1 MEITISK
8 PGKTSHPPRTARPG
22 GAGYSGRG
30 RDHKPLSNEEIR
42 SRSRAYDL
50 DGGAIEGEPKTASSA
65 AAAFVSGARAI
76 APVLLALVP
85 FAVAFG
91 ATATGSGLS
100 ALEALGMSVFVFAG
114 AAQLA
119 AVPLMSAGASVAIVV
134 LTVLVVN
141 LRLTLYSASLAPHFR
156 RLPLGW
162 KGLLSYLLTDQAYA
176 ATITRFDDGQTQE
189 PDKRWYFLGVALA
202 IWVTWQAAAMLG
214 VFLGSWASEGWSLD
228 FVLPLTFIA
237 LAVPAVKDRTTGAA
251 ALTAGVAAVFAA
263 ALPLNLGLIGA
274 ALVGV
279 LGGLAMEAL
288 TGRKKK

>member
-1 MEITISK
+1 MATAISK
-8 PGKTSHPPRTARPG
+8 PGRRSLLRRTARPG
-22 GAGYSGRG
+22 EAGYPARS
-30 RDHKPLSNEEIR
+30 RDKKPLLNEKSWPKSI
-42 SRSRAYDL
+42 AYDPNA
-50 DGGAIEGEPKTASSA
+50 AIEEPMTASPA
-65 AAAFVSGARAI
+65 AAAFVSGAKAI
-76 APVLLALVP
+76 VPVLLALVP

-91 ATATGSGLS
+91 ATAMGGGLS
-100 ALEALGMSVFVFAG
+100 ALEAFAMSVFVFAG

-119 AVPLMSAGASVAIVV
+119 AIPLISAGASVAVVV
-134 LTVLVVN
+134 LTVLVIN

-176 ATITRFDDGQTQE
+176 ATITRFDDGETEE

-202 IWVTWQAAAMLG
+202 IWVTWQAATMLG

-237 LAVPAVKDRTTGAA
+237 LAVPAVKDRTTAA
-251 ALTAGVAAVFAA
+251 AAISAGVAAVLAA
-263 ALPLNLGLIGA
+263 ALPLNLGLITA

-279 LGGLAMEAL
+279 LGGLVAENVAER
-288 TGRKKK
+288 GRR

>member
-1 MEITISK
+1 MAITISK
-8 PGKTSHPPRTARPG
+8 FVKTSHPPRTARPG
-22 GAGYSGRG
+22 EAGYSGRG
-30 RDHKPLSNEEIR
+30 RDHKPPSNGEIR
-42 SRSRAYDL
+42 PRSIADGL
-50 DGGAIEGEPKTASSA
+50 DGAIEEEPKTPSPA

-76 APVLLALVP
+76 VPVLLALVP

-100 ALEALGMSVFVFAG
+100 ALEALAMSVFVFAG

-119 AVPLMSAGASVAIVV
+119 AVPLISAGASVAVVV

-176 ATITRFDDGQTQE
+176 ATITRFDDGETGE
-189 PDKRWYFLGVALA
+189 PDKRWYYLGVALA
-202 IWVTWQAAAMLG
+202 IWVTWQAASMLG
-214 VFLGSWASEGWSLD
+214 VFLGAWASEGWSLD

-237 LAVPAVKDRTTGAA
+237 LAVPAVKDRTTAAA
-251 ALTAGVAAVFAA
+251 ALSAGVAAVLAA
-263 ALPLNLGLIGA
+263 ALPLNLGLITA
-274 ALVGV
+274 ASVGV
-279 LGGLAMEAL
+279 LGGLVAQNVAE
-288 TGRKKK
+288 RRRR